1 MTLLYMVVAEPYL
14 GHYGSVKH
22 CLGVFTSKTA
32 AEQVEAKYKSMA
44 SNIIKNAQDSDYIKK
59 DPDSKI
65 IEFELNKE
73 YITMTI

>member
-1 MTLLYMVVAEPYL
+1 MTLLYMVVAESYL

-22 CLGVFTSKTA
+22 CLGIFTSKTA
-32 AEQVEAKYKSMA
+32 AEQVEAKYKSIA
-44 SNIIKNAQDSDYIKK
+44 SDSDYIKK

-73 YITMTI
+73 YIAMTI

>member
-1 MTLLYMVVAEPYL
+1 MSIYGYKIHNFVAGSIFETNQ
-14 GHYGSVKH
+14 GVRDHYDMKPAMLTNSLFKDFLDVD
-22 CLGVFTSKTA
+22 
-32 AEQVEAKYKSMA
+32 M
-44 SNIIKNAQDSDYIKK
+44 SDYIKK